1 MKMRIKQLDIAKRK
15 KKKRAA
21 NSTTEIEIKTS
32 KCIIFL
38 QNENT
43 SRKIPVGNECE
54 IIIGQMKFVLWTV
67 PPCHQNNKIYLNLKQ
82 YLAFHKCE
90 IIFFMMN
97 LTDYESQ
104 LMEIFTMI
112 RMCIIE

>member
-1 MKMRIKQLDIAKRK
+1 MRIKQLHIAKRM

-21 NSTTEIEIKTS
+21 RSTPEIEIKTS

-38 QNENT
+38 QNDNT
-43 SRKIPVGNECE
+43 SWKVPVGNECE
-54 IIIGQMKFVLWTV
+54 IIVGQIKFVLWTV
-67 PPCHQNNKIYLNLKQ
+67 PPCHQANKAYLKQ

-97 LTDYESQ
+97 LNNYEGQ

-112 RMCIIE
+112 RMGIIE

>member
-1 MKMRIKQLDIAKRK
+1 MKMRIKQLDKAKRK
-15 KKKRAA
+15 KKEKAA
-21 NSTTEIEIKTS
+21 KSSTENEIKTS

-38 QNENT
+38 QNDNT
-43 SRKIPVGNECE
+43 SWKEPVGNECQ

-67 PPCHQNNKIYLNLKQ
+67 PPCHQANKSYLKQ

-104 LMEIFTMI
+104 LLEIFTMI
-112 RMCIIE
+112 RLGIIE

>member
-15 KKKRAA
+15 KKERAA
-21 NSTTEIEIKTS
+21 KSTTENKIKTL
-32 KCIIFL
+32 KCVIFL
-38 QNENT
+38 QNDNT
-43 SRKIPVGNECE
+43 SWKEPVGNECQ
-54 IIIGQMKFVLWTV
+54 IIIGQMKFVLWTI
-67 PPCHQNNKIYLNLKQ
+67 PPCHQANKAYLKQ

-104 LMEIFTMI
+104 LMEIFSMI
-112 RMCIIE
+112 RMGIIE

>member
-1 MKMRIKQLDIAKRK
+1 MKMRIKQLDIARRK

-32 KCIIFL
+32 KCVIFL

-67 PPCHQNNKIYLNLKQ
+67 PPCHQDNKVYLKQ

-97 LTDYESQ
+97 LTNYESQ

-112 RMCIIE
+112 RMGIIE

>member
-38 QNENT
+38 QNDNT
-43 SRKIPVGNECE
+43 SWKIPVGNECE
-54 IIIGQMKFVLWTV
+54 IIIGQMKFVLWTI
-67 PPCHQNNKIYLNLKQ
+67 PPCHQDNKVYLKQ

-97 LTDYESQ
+97 LTDYEDQ
-104 LMEIFTMI
+104 LMEIFSMI
-112 RMCIIE
+112 RIGIIE

>member
-1 MKMRIKQLDIAKRK
+1 MKMRIKQLAKRK
-15 KKKRAA
+15 KKERAA
-21 NSTTEIEIKTS
+21 KSSTEIEIKTS

-38 QNENT
+38 QNDNT
-43 SRKIPVGNECE
+43 SWKIPVGNECE
-54 IIIGQMKFVLWTV
+54 IIIGQIKFVLWTV
-67 PPCHQNNKIYLNLKQ
+67 PPCHQANKVYLKQ

-112 RMCIIE
+112 RMGIIE